1 MAKENQKI
9 DILSREGIIEDLFN
23 IVQSASKNQAYCP
36 FAIEGAWGAGKT
48 FILEELEKKL
58 EIEMNEDTFD
68 NRYFVFHYNC
78 WKYDYYDE
86 PAIAIISALKDK
98 VDKESFKELQGK
110 IKDSW
115 EVAKK
120 AINGMAK
127 EFVKNKIGIDLVQV
141 YEDIKEEGEARH
153 EKEKEFDTLFAFNST
168 LNSVR
173 EQIRNLAEYKTVVIV
188 VDELDRCLPSYAI
201 KILERL
207 HHMFEGIENVL
218 LIVAVDSNQL
228 EQSIREIYGDTVD
241 TERYLK
247 KFISFRYKVGVGET
261 QKSVMEKFEEYFGSF
276 SNYSDIDETLV
287 EFLRLSELDIRTIEK
302 IVEKCKLVHGLVC
315 EREVSSSVLLYEI
328 MCAILEYLGS
338 NPSRGKKE
346 YTGYGRDLYWIP
358 DINLATYGSLDEC
371 ISKEML
377 QFLKDKVSF
386 AEGSTVYSMQN
397 LRSINMYP
405 EGICIGYMDINL
417 SHKKKLRFAEETEDI
432 RYEIEVCK
440 NFNKICKNIS

>member
-36 FAIEGAWGAGKT
+36 FAIEGAWGIGKT

-58 EIEMNEDTFD
+58 EVEMNEDTFD

-173 EQIRNLAEYKTVVIV
+173 EQIRNLAE
-188 VDELDRCLPSYAI
+188 
-201 KILERL
+201 
-207 HHMFEGIENVL
+207 
-218 LIVAVDSNQL
+218 
-228 EQSIREIYGDTVD
+228 
-241 TERYLK
+241 
-247 KFISFRYKVGVGET
+247 
-261 QKSVMEKFEEYFGSF
+261 
-276 SNYSDIDETLV
+276 
-287 EFLRLSELDIRTIEK
+287 
-302 IVEKCKLVHGLVC
+302 
-315 EREVSSSVLLYEI
+315 
-328 MCAILEYLGS
+328 
-338 NPSRGKKE
+338 
-346 YTGYGRDLYWIP
+346 
-358 DINLATYGSLDEC
+358 
-371 ISKEML
+371 
-377 QFLKDKVSF
+377 
-386 AEGSTVYSMQN
+386 
-397 LRSINMYP
+397 
-405 EGICIGYMDINL
+405 
-417 SHKKKLRFAEETEDI
+417 
-432 RYEIEVCK
+432 
-440 NFNKICKNIS
+440 

>member
-23 IVQSASKNQAYCP
+23 IVQRASKNQAYFP
-36 FAIEGAWGAGKT
+36 FAIEGAWGVGKT

-127 EFVKNKIGIDLVQV
+127 ELVKNKIGIDLVQV

-173 EQIRNLAEYKTVVIV
+173 EQIRNLVEYKTVVIV

-261 QKSVMEKFEEYFGSF
+261 QKSIMEKFEEYFGSF

-328 MCAILEYLGS
+328 MCTILEYLGS

-371 ISKEML
+371 IRKEML